1 MGDLWRDPRPNMRR
15 SIITEAADHAEKRR
29 HRRTRCSRRWS
40 GRLLLVFGAL
50 PAALGIVAAQRGI
63 ASSPTASIQLLAFND
78 FHGALEPP
86 AGENGLVHTTLAGG
100 AAYLA
105 THLKRAAARNPNTL
119 IVAAGDLV
127 GGSPLISAAFH
138 DEPTVASLN
147 AMNLTI
153 SSVGNHEFDHG
164 PAELLRLQK
173 GGCHPRD
180 GCRDGGRFDGAG
192 FQYLAANVIDTATGT
207 PLLPPTAVRTL
218 DGVKVGFIGE
228 TLKGA
233 DRLVVPSAV
242 GGLAFLD
249 EASTANTHAAELK
262 RQGVNAIVLLIHEG
276 GRQRP
281 DDSTA
286 DPNRCD
292 DFSGNIAGDIKV
304 VVSAHTH
311 RFYNCVIAGHTVT
324 SAGSFGRMFTRIDLR
339 IDRSSG
345 RISRVRAMNQI
356 VTRDVDR
363 DATQTKIVAQYR
375 ALSSPIAER
384 VVGSIAGSI
393 TRASNSAGESALGD
407 VIADAQL
414 AAARSMFLGGAAVAF
429 MNPGGIRADLVS
441 RAPAGSVRFGDLF
454 IVMPFNNVI
463 TTVTLTGDQIAR
475 LLEQQFDNPRQ
486 GQNTFLQVSEGFTY
500 RYAAKAK
507 PGHHVAAGS
516 VTVDG
521 RRLAPGDRVRVAANN
536 FLIDGGDGFTAF
548 QDGISRLNGDL
559 DLDALVAY
567 FATHSPVRPGSQNRI
582 VRID

>member
-1 MGDLWRDPRPNMRR
+1 MVPR
-15 SIITEAADHAEKRR
+15 
-29 HRRTRCSRRWS
+29 
-40 GRLLLVFGAL
+40 RLFLLI
-50 PAALGIVAAQRGI
+50 GIVASPLAVAAIQRPPADRAN
-63 ASSPTASIQLLAFND
+63 ASVQLLAFND
-78 FHGALEPP
+78 FHGTLEPP
-86 AGENGLVHTTLAGG
+86 SGENGLVHATPAGG
-100 AAYLA
+100 AEYLA
-105 THLKRAAARNPNTL
+105 THLKRAAAQNPNTL

-127 GGSPLISAAFH
+127 GASPLISAAFH

-147 AMNLTI
+147 AMNVAT

-180 GCRDGGRFDGAG
+180 GCRDGESFDGAR
-192 FQYLAANVIDTATGT
+192 FQYLSANVIDTATGA
-207 PLLPPTAVRTL
+207 PILPPTAVRTL
-218 DGVKVGFIGE
+218 DGVTIGFIGE
-228 TLKGA
+228 TLKGT
-233 DRLVVPSAV
+233 DRIVVPSAV

-249 EASTANTHAAELK
+249 EASTANTYAAQLR

-281 DDSTA
+281 DDSKA

-292 DFSGNIAGDIKV
+292 DFSGEIARIASRLSDDIKV

-345 RISRVRAMNQI
+345 RIGRVRAENEL

-363 DATQTKIVAQYR
+363 DPTQTQIIAKYK
-375 ALSSPIAER
+375 ALSNPIAER

-393 TRASNSAGESALGD
+393 TRALNSAGESALGD

-414 AAARSMFLGGAAVAF
+414 AAARSTFLGGAAVAF
-429 MNPGGIRADLVS
+429 TNPGGIRADLVS
-441 RAPAGSVRFGDLF
+441 STATGSVRFGDLF
-454 IVMPFNNVI
+454 TVQPFNNVI
-463 TTVTLTGDQIAR
+463 TTVTLTGDQIGR

-500 RYAAKAK
+500 RYTAKAK
-507 PGHHVAAGS
+507 PGRHVEPGS

-521 RRLAPGDRVRVAANN
+521 RRLAPGDRLRVAANN

-548 QDGISRLNGDL
+548 QDGMSRLNGGL

-567 FATHSPVRPGSQNRI
+567 FAAHSPVRPGPQNRI